1 MVTSERFT
9 GLISVI
15 VGTDLEGVITFL
27 RSEGV
32 NVSLSAKPTEVTSI
46 LVYSL
51 ANSEV
56 LKQSFISWADSRY
69 KNYSNYGGGGT
80 FSVNGVRY
88 TQAEWEAYK
97 KARAK
102 AKKQNEFSG
111 GSNASGFDPMAT
123 QGSGQEFDAMS
134 SQQGANLKEDG
145 FANASGEFNPMDT
158 QSGGFSTMESQH
170 ANFLGSKD
178 GERYTPYDPNVE
190 GSGSAVG
197 NFLRGDSFQKLID
210 TGLGFWA
217 SDTEFKRN
225 RDLANAGLEAER
237 LRLEQLKEQGK
248 LTQQQF
254 DAQYQLAKQQAEAP
268 KSTVIFWV
276 IGGVVLLGALGT
288 TIYFATRKK

>member
-69 KNYSNYGGGGT
+69 KNTTQSNY
-80 FSVNGVRY
+80 
-88 TQAEWEAYK
+88 
-97 KARAK
+97 
-102 AKKQNEFSG
+102 SG
-111 GSNASGFDPMAT
+111 ENYASGFDPMAT

-145 FANASGEFNPMDT
+145 LYRVGFKSIGRHSFRRCRHCLCEANRPR
-158 QSGGFSTMESQH
+158 H
-170 ANFLGSKD
+170 
-178 GERYTPYDPNVE
+178 
-190 GSGSAVG
+190 
-197 NFLRGDSFQKLID
+197 
-210 TGLGFWA
+210 
-217 SDTEFKRN
+217 
-225 RDLANAGLEAER
+225 
-237 LRLEQLKEQGK
+237 
-248 LTQQQF
+248 
-254 DAQYQLAKQQAEAP
+254 
-268 KSTVIFWV
+268 
-276 IGGVVLLGALGT
+276 
-288 TIYFATRKK
+288 

>member
-15 VGTDLEGVITFL
+15 VGTDLEGVVTFL

-32 NVSLSAKPTEVTSI
+32 NVSLSAKPTEVTRI

-69 KNYSNYGGGGT
+69 QNTTQSNYSGESY
-80 FSVNGVRY
+80 
-88 TQAEWEAYK
+88 
-97 KARAK
+97 
-102 AKKQNEFSG
+102 
-111 GSNASGFDPMAT
+111 ASGFDPMAT

-158 QSGGFSTMESQH
+158 QSGGFSAMESQH

-178 GERYTPYDPNVE
+178 GERYTPYDAE
-190 GSGSAVG
+190 
-197 NFLRGDSFQKLID
+197 
-210 TGLGFWA
+210 TGTG
-217 SDTEFKRN
+217 
-225 RDLANAGLEAER
+225 G
-237 LRLEQLKEQGK
+237 
-248 LTQQQF
+248 
-254 DAQYQLAKQQAEAP
+254 
-268 KSTVIFWV
+268 STVF
-276 IGGVVLLGALGT
+276 
-288 TIYFATRKK
+288 

>member
-1 MVTSERFT
+1 MVRSEQFT

-15 VGTDLEGVITFL
+15 VGTDLEGVISFL

-56 LKQSFISWADSRY
+56 LKQSFVSWADSRY
-69 KNYSNYGGGGT
+69 KNTTQSNY
-80 FSVNGVRY
+80 
-88 TQAEWEAYK
+88 
-97 KARAK
+97 
-102 AKKQNEFSG
+102 SG
-111 GSNASGFDPMAT
+111 ENYASGFDPMAT

-145 FANASGEFNPMDT
+145 FANASGEFDAMDS
-158 QSGGFSTMESQH
+158 QSGGFSPMETQH
-170 ANFLGSKD
+170 ANFLGNKD
-178 GERYTPYDPNVE
+178 GEKSYTPYDPNVE

-197 NFLRGDSFQKLID
+197 NFLRGGSFQKIID
-210 TGLGFWA
+210 TGLGFWQN
-217 SDTEFKRN
+217 DTEFKQKEKI
-225 RDLANAGLEAER
+225 ANAGLEAER

-254 DAQYQLAKQQAEAP
+254 DAQYQLAKQNSEAP
-268 KSTVIFWV
+268 QSTVIFWV